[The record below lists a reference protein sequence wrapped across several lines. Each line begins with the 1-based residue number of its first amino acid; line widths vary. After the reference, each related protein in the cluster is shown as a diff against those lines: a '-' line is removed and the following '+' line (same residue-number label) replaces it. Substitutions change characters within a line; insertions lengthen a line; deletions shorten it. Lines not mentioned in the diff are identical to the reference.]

1 MSIHVKLSN
10 FSITQEAIELPPRF
24 VTCDEN
30 SPRACSYLVWNIKVK
45 SLIMIWIQGPY
56 FVLSWVAVLRTV
68 SWDLLSRLLSWDLRH
83 FELCMNYI
91 SSPFPLLPSVLSW
104 ESQDSVL
111 KSVLTSPC
119 SLHMAKITV
128 LRSIK
133 SCPEF
138 AVLTQDTHF
147 IACCP
152 ESGHCPES
160 GQHKIGP
167 LHYKLLKLTEQQN
180 QFLLL
185 LGV

>member
-1 MSIHVKLSN
+1 MLSWESQDSKLR
-10 FSITQEAIELPPRF
+10 TA
-24 VTCDEN
+24 
-30 SPRACSYLVWNIKVK
+30 SYKVGV
-45 SLIMIWIQGPY
+45 LGPY

-91 SSPFPLLPSVLSW
+91 SSPVPLVPSVLSW

-128 LRSIK
+128 LRSTK

-167 LHYKLLKLTEQQN
+167 LAAHLCARQAMGCI
-180 QFLLL
+180 QFLKNKFLNCFF
-185 LGV
+185 GNG